1 MTKLEL
7 ISTIAKKTGITNGDT
22 SAVLECFFDT
32 VINSMS
38 KGNNISIRGFGSFVN
53 KKRAKKL
60 ARNIKTNTAIMLD
73 ECYVPSF
80 KPASAFVNLIKE
92 KVKP

>member
-7 ISTIAKKTGITNGDT
+7 ISSVAKKTGVTNSEAST
-22 SAVLECFFDT
+22 ILECFFDT
-32 VINSMS
+32 IITSMS
-38 KGNNISIRGFGSFVN
+38 NGHDISIRGFGTFLN

-60 ARNIKTNTAIMLD
+60 ARNIKTNTTIMLP
-73 ECYVPSF
+73 ECRVPSF
-80 KPASAFVNLIKE
+80 KPATAFVSLIKE